1 MRSISNKSLEQ
12 PVELEKMAPVDSKQA
27 RASINAYTEE
37 LKDRVQKGGHSDRN
51 SDNDEAEEE
60 DVEDVEESS
69 GYVIDYE

>member
-1 MRSISNKSLEQ
+1 
-12 PVELEKMAPVDSKQA
+12 MAPADPKQA
-27 RASINAYTEE
+27 RASINTYTEE

>member
-12 PVELEKMAPVDSKQA
+12 PAEHEKLAPSNSKQA

-37 LKDRVQKGGHSDRN
+37 LKDRVQKGGHSDQN
-51 SDNDEAEEE
+51 SDNDEAE
-60 DVEDVEESS
+60 EDVEESS

>member
-12 PVELEKMAPVDSKQA
+12 PAEHEQLAPSNSKQA

-37 LKDRVQKGGHSDRN
+37 LKDRVQKGGHSDQN
-51 SDNDEAEEE
+51 SDNDEAE
-60 DVEDVEESS
+60 EDVEESS